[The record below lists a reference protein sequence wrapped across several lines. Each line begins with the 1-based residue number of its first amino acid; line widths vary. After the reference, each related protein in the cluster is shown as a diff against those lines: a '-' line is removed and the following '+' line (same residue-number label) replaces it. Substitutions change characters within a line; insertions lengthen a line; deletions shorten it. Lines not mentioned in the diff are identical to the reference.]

1 LADPVSDELAGAV
14 AIVSGAAGGVGR
26 ATVEVLTARAAC
38 VVADERDAG

>member
-14 AIVSGAAGGVGR
+14 AVITGAAGGIGR
-26 ATVEVLTARAAC
+26 ATAELLTARAAC